1 MRNIHRPA
9 KPGRQTEE
17 LDPDLPSKSAR
28 KAEVEVL
35 QDLGERLIAL
45 PGERLK
51 RVPLPENL
59 RDAVMDA
66 RRFTQ
71 HGAIRRQ
78 RQYIGKLMR
87 TIDAEPIAAAIA
99 AFDGDSAEDTARLHR
114 REKLRDQLIADEGVL
129 TELTRR
135 FPHANVQLIRQ
146 LRRNVIKETAEN
158 KPAKSYR
165 LLYQELKA
173 LESPLPTTSG
183 VAAEILQVE
192 TARDDGSG
200 HNENE

>member
-9 KPGRQTEE
+9 KPGRQTVE
-17 LDPDLPSKSAR
+17 LDTELPSKSAR

-35 QDLGERLIAL
+35 QDLGERLIEL
-45 PGERLK
+45 PAERLK
-51 RVPLPENL
+51 RVPLPEHL

-66 RRFTQ
+66 RRFTA

-87 TIDAEPIAAAIA
+87 DIDPEPIAAAIA

-114 REKLRDQLIADEGVL
+114 REKLRDQLIADESVL

-146 LRRNVIKETAEN
+146 LRRNVIKEKAEN
-158 KPAKSYR
+158 KPARSYR

-173 LESPLPTTSG
+173 LESPPAASSG
-183 VAAEILQVE
+183 VAEDFLHVE
-192 TARDDGSG
+192 TGADAPDGT
-200 HNENE
+200 ENE

>member
-1 MRNIHRPA
+1 MKNIHRAA
-9 KPGRQTEE
+9 KPGRETVEY
-17 LDPDLPSKSAR
+17 DADLPSKTAR
-28 KAEVEVL
+28 KAEVESL
-35 QDLGERLIAL
+35 QVLGERLIDL
-45 PGERLK
+45 PLERLK
-51 RVPLPENL
+51 RVPLPEHL

-78 RQYIGKLMR
+78 KQYIGKLMR
-87 TIDAEPIAAAIA
+87 DLDIAPIEAAIK

-114 REKLRDQLIADEGVL
+114 REKLRDQLIEDEGVL

-135 FPHANVQLIRQ
+135 FPHANVQLLRQ
-146 LRRNVIKETAEN
+146 LRRNVIKERTEN

-173 LESPLPTTSG
+173 LETPPVESG

-192 TARDDGSG
+192 APTDASG
-200 HNENE
+200 KLSEA